1 MNTSRYLQRIGIN
14 HMPQPIN
21 LATLKELHKQHM
33 LHVPFENLD
42 VIRQVPIL
50 LDANTYY
57 EKIVTNQRGGFCYE
71 LNGLFSWLLKSLGFH
86 NHLIAA
92 TVHRSDGSWTK
103 EGNHATQIVNLDQ
116 PYLVDVGFGDSFRQP
131 LPLTGETRED
141 ISGVYR
147 VIAEGNGRFN
157 LQEKDEAHAWKTSY
171 HFDMQPKQLTDFAK
185 GCHFNQT
192 SPKSNFTKK
201 DVVTIA
207 TEDGRVT
214 LSDHSLTITRHGNK
228 QKIDILP
235 EDKSSVL
242 QKYFNIRL

>member
-1 MNTSRYLQRIGIN
+1 
-14 HMPQPIN
+14 
-21 LATLKELHKQHM
+21 
-33 LHVPFENLD
+33 
-42 VIRQVPIL
+42 
-50 LDANTYY
+50 
-57 EKIVTNQRGGFCYE
+57 
-71 LNGLFSWLLKSLGFH
+71 
-86 NHLIAA
+86 
-92 TVHRSDGSWTK
+92 
-103 EGNHATQIVNLDQ
+103 
-116 PYLVDVGFGDSFRQP
+116 P

-141 ISGVYR
+141 ISGGYL

-171 HFDMQPKQLTDFAK
+171 HFDMQPKQLTDIEK

-207 TEDGRVT
+207 IDDGRVT

-235 EDKSSVL
+235 EDKSPVL